1 MTTEQFDNNEDLN
14 EYELQGEYIN
24 TEEQL
29 TSETERKSKEI
40 LSALLSYASKEEM
53 IPELVEKLMRSC
65 GSLSSVFEAPYS
77 LLSEAGLNSN
87 QVVLLKMIPPL
98 TRKYLDDKYFSSKS
112 NGQIPDLN
120 TKIITAFLGVPTEKV
135 IIILRDKKDTE
146 LYFGTLST
154 GSLNAS
160 EIYIKRVMELALR
173 YNAKSAIIAHNHPS
187 GIFFPSQ
194 KDIETTIKIK
204 HVLKAVN
211 VRLENHYIIAGNKSF
226 SMAESE
232 EYYEIFI

>member
-173 YNAKSAIIAHNHPS
+173 YNAKSAIIAKQISPK
-187 GIFFPSQ
+187 P
-194 KDIETTIKIK
+194 
-204 HVLKAVN
+204 L
-211 VRLENHYIIAGNKSF
+211 
-226 SMAESE
+226 
-232 EYYEIFI
+232 